1 MSTRTPATLKRL
13 IACSVLYV
21 VFALLAAVVAI
32 AENRAGEFAGFST
45 GLPPLQNFLY
55 GMGTGMSP
63 SLLHLI
69 IQVVFTII
77 APRGDRWGG
86 IGVVGLAI
94 FGFLTVNGA
103 LWEPINLE
111 LLNPVTFNL
120 PRAVIQ
126 LGMIIIP
133 FAMMVFGILEWSRRR
148 PHVSSA
154 QLSKTKDTVNDNTQP
169 EG

>member
-1 MSTRTPATLKRL
+1 MSTTTPSTLKRL
-13 IACSVLYV
+13 VACSVLYV
-21 VFALLAAVVAI
+21 VWASLAAVVAI
-32 AENRAGEFAGFST
+32 AENRAGALAGIST

-63 SLLHLI
+63 PLLHLI

-86 IGVVGLAI
+86 IGVVGLTSFGLFTVFGAI
-94 FGFLTVNGA
+94 F
-103 LWEPINLE
+103 EPINLE
-111 LLNPVTFNL
+111 LLNPTTFNL

-126 LGMIIIP
+126 AGMIIIP

-148 PHVSSA
+148 PRANSVQQSRA
-154 QLSKTKDTVNDNTQP
+154 
-169 EG
+169 

>member
-1 MSTRTPATLKRL
+1 MNTSTPSTLKRL

-21 VFALLAAVVAI
+21 VWASIAAVIAI

-63 SLLHLI
+63 PLLHLI
-69 IQVVFTII
+69 IQVAFTIL
-77 APRGDRWGG
+77 APRRDRWGG
-86 IGVVGLAI
+86 VGVVGLAI
-94 FGFLTVNGA
+94 FGLLTVIGA
-103 LWEPINLE
+103 IFEPINLE

-133 FAMMVFGILEWSRRR
+133 FAMMVFGILEGSRRR
-148 PHVSSA
+148 PPA
-154 QLSKTKDTVNDNTQP
+154 NRTQLSKTKETVNETIQP